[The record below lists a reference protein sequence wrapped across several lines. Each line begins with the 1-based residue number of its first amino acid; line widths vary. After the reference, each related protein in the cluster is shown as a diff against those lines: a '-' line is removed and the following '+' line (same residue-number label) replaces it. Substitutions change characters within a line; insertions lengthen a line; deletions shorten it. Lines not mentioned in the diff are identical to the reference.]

1 MKRIYVSILAFTAL
15 LIFAGVGCKK
25 NQDITSNEGVVSF
38 SAEGLSK
45 DATFIELN
53 DAMNRFDPKYLQLVF
68 HDGRS
73 TEELIKKSE
82 SLIQQLS
89 LYPDQPAFQKA
100 MADFYHFSSVDQLK
114 LYSGKIRENL
124 NRLYQRP
131 EWKQKL
137 FSEKGGLFFFQARTQ
152 YAKHKMESSQNG
164 DVRRQTNSLW
174 NEMVDTYLS
183 DFGYISVVYDEG
195 LMPTDDLGGGDPCHG
210 EKCCLEQ
217 SICLSNAKKE
227 FWNNFAIYGGSAATS
242 LGTSGAVMGFK
253 AGTFLGPEFGF
264 IGGLAGAL
272 WGGAVGGA
280 SGAIIAY
287 NIYSAS
293 KDICKSKYNQCINSG
308 K

>member
-1 MKRIYVSILAFTAL
+1 MVMKRIYVSILAFTAL

-174 NEMVDTYLS
+174 NEMVDTY
-183 DFGYISVVYDEG
+183 
-195 LMPTDDLGGGDPCHG
+195 
-210 EKCCLEQ
+210 
-217 SICLSNAKKE
+217 
-227 FWNNFAIYGGSAATS
+227 
-242 LGTSGAVMGFK
+242 
-253 AGTFLGPEFGF
+253 
-264 IGGLAGAL
+264 
-272 WGGAVGGA
+272 
-280 SGAIIAY
+280 
-287 NIYSAS
+287 
-293 KDICKSKYNQCINSG
+293 
-308 K
+308 